1 MTTALREKE
10 TLNNP
15 SLNGAVAFFADVPLR
30 RTFRKQSR
38 KLSLSI
44 PTGKSRIVNLFR
56 HFRCF
61 NKLASRPGHAWREL
75 RFPNPY
81 YKKQQ
86 HSWNTMLNP
95 VAANKYDSSLQTCP
109 TSYFAGSPGVFGRLL
124 AVSLGQLNA
133 FPLLPHCNEHH
144 HQRGRALAV

>member
-1 MTTALREKE
+1 MEQSHFLQMSPCGEHSANKAA
-10 TLNNP
+10 
-15 SLNGAVAFFADVPLR
+15 SYVSAFLLARPG
-30 RTFRKQSR
+30 
-38 KLSLSI
+38 LSI
-44 PTGKSRIVNLFR
+44 
-56 HFRCF
+56 C
-61 NKLASRPGHAWREL
+61 PGILDVFTNWL
-75 RFPNPY
+75 RVLDTLGGSSAFQTLIT
-81 YKKQQ
+81 KKQQ